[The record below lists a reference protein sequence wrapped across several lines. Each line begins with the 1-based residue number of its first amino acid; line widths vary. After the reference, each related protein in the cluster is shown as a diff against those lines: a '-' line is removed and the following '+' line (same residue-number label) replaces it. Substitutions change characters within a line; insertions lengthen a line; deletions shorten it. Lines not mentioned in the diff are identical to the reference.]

1 MHTVVFGWFGIS
13 AVWFLLLF
21 WRLVQAM
28 LPGGGGLAGPGSIRL
43 WLGFAAVF
51 VASCTLTS
59 ALSGPDTNALGH
71 ALAGG
76 FAHVLGPIGTPVAMV
91 VLLFAGLPWF
101 TGIGWR
107 RFAAWVDTSF
117 GVKLARDTGDDDAHG
132 IADLPRSALYRD
144 DDIVQPT
151 TAHTVNPMA
160 PRQNGRYARPTLWK
174 PDPQARPKPRSKPAP
189 RPPVEPVAP
198 SGWLKPASG
207 TRMPVPPAPPATG
220 AMPPPTIG
228 STASL
233 ARAAAN
239 AQPRPEP
246 APLPAGFEPMRP
258 RPTAVRPAAAL
269 RQPAAPRATVAPRA
283 AAPAPARPLA
293 RPAGGTAGI
302 GASADASR
310 RRVAAPPQK
319 RAPLY
324 AWADKPAAPITPAP
338 SVHETLRSIEAST
351 AQWATLAGAAASV
364 DAARTTASAAGAIGV
379 GDANAAADVAAP
391 ASAPA
396 PSGASG
402 AVTSSTVTDDVAP
415 MVEPAI
421 EHDTAAT
428 EHDDN
433 APIVLPAFVDVAPAP
448 LASTDDTDVETRAEA
463 GYDASANHTRD
474 AHASTPHADDETPQ
488 IEAAQ
493 VASAIASASAPSEG
507 APIELAPWED
517 FVAQRA
523 AAVGTSI
530 GNSAALAPGVA
541 DGIGAIAATERQ
553 TSAFAA
559 APASDTARV
568 DTVSASTSAIDDERT
583 AETQSGAQVGAVQA
597 SIAPSS
603 TAAAQHDAE
612 PTTPL
617 PASASNAAS
626 QRVTLDP
633 QAVAA
638 TVPATSAASTVG
650 RASAPWEAAAPVAA
664 KPVSNAAATPASAS
678 LPPSADIVSG
688 TAPVA
693 SAPVLVPHDDA
704 QPAASAVVATSALND
719 VEAVTGTA
727 VGAGDAVARTS
738 APVPA
743 QIGSAT
749 AAQPV
754 PSAPLASTPMKP
766 FASSAVSAPSA
777 TSTTPATSSPTASPA
792 PITQSLPRVATASQ
806 SEQSGSTASAAAA
819 PQSPTASPAATAPS
833 SSRFDVPV
841 AVTTT
846 SAPAATSAA
855 IGGTPSVAPT
865 AASAMPSGAAASVTT
880 TASPSASAP
889 MSATPSAGAASVTTT
904 ASPSAPVP
912 VSAMPSA
919 TTASATTT
927 ASASAPTSVPAT
939 PPAAAASVTTT
950 ASPSAPTPVP
960 ATPSG
965 AAASVTTTASSS
977 TPTPVPATPSGAAA
991 SVTTTAS
998 SSAPTPVPATPSG
1011 TAASV
1016 TTTASPSAPTSVSA
1030 TPPAAAAS
1038 VTTAAGP
1045 SAPTPAPAPA
1055 SAIGDTRAAFGS
1067 VAARAASTAEPA
1079 SPRMPAASISSSA
1092 AATTAAPPATAAFAA
1107 FAANAP
1113 ATAPAT
1119 PSTLATVTAPS
1130 APTTFA
1136 TTAGATAP
1144 SPSSTNPPATTN
1156 PTPQTNWT
1164 ATNTAVPSSAL
1175 SSTSQQST
1183 ATAPAAMISATT
1195 TAPATPAT
1203 AATSPTAPTPTL
1215 SGIATVPPSVA
1226 TAPPSSPASVA
1237 APAAEPAADTAAQ
1250 PATTAPAR
1258 QPRPNAFEFH
1268 APASFNVEL
1277 PTLDLLEPA
1286 SDEIEPITDE
1296 HLAQTGQV
1304 IEQRLQEFKVPVTVV
1319 GASAGPVITRFEIEP
1334 ALGVRGSQ
1342 IVGLM
1347 KDLSRGLGL
1356 TSIRVVET
1364 IPGKTC
1370 MGLELPN
1377 AKRQMIRLS
1386 EILESRQYQHSTS
1399 QLTIAMGKDI
1409 TGHPVVTDLAKAPHM
1424 LVAGTTG
1431 SGKSVAINAM
1441 ILSLLYK
1448 ATPDDVR
1455 LIMID
1460 PKMLELSVYEG
1471 IPHLLAPVV
1480 TDMKLAAN
1488 ALNWCVGEM
1497 EKRYR
1502 LMSAV
1507 GVRNLAGFNQ
1517 KIRDAEAKEKKI
1529 GNPFSLT
1536 PDDPEPL
1543 STLPL
1548 IVVVIDE
1555 LADLMMVAGKKIEE
1569 LIARLAQKARAAG
1582 IHLIL
1587 ATQRPS
1593 VDVITGL
1600 IKANIPTRVAFQVSS
1615 KIDSRTILDQMG
1627 AESLLGQGDMLFLPP
1642 GTGYPQR
1649 VHGAFVADEE
1659 VHRIVEYL
1667 KQFGEPQ
1674 YEEGIL
1680 DGPAADGATQDL
1692 FGETPDA
1699 EADPL
1704 YDEAV
1709 AFVVRTRR
1717 ASISSVQRQL
1727 RIGYNR
1733 AARLVEQMEAA
1744 GLVSAMGING
1754 SREVL
1759 VPAAAD

>member
-71 ALAGG
+71 AFAGG

-91 VLLFAGLPWF
+91 VLLFAGLPWL

-132 IADLPRSALYRD
+132 IANLPRSALYRD

-174 PDPQARPKPRSKPAP
+174 PDPQARPKPRSKPVP

-239 AQPRPEP
+239 AQPRPDP

-258 RPTAVRPAAAL
+258 RPTALRPAAAL

-351 AQWATLAGAAASV
+351 AQWATLAGAAASA
-364 DAARTTASAAGAIGV
+364 DAARTAATAAGVIGVANASAAAG
-379 GDANAAADVAAP
+379 VAAP
-391 ASAPA
+391 GPSA
-396 PSGASG
+396 ASG
-402 AVTSSTVTDDVAP
+402 AGTSTVTDDVAP
-415 MVEPAI
+415 LVAPAI

-428 EHDDN
+428 AHDDN

-463 GYDASANHTRD
+463 GYDASANHTSD
-474 AHASTPHADDETPQ
+474 ARASAAPHADDETPQ

-493 VASAIASASAPSEG
+493 VASAIASASARPED

-517 FVAQRA
+517 FVAQQA

-530 GNSAALAPGVA
+530 GSSGASAPGVA
-541 DGIGAIAATERQ
+541 DGIGTIAATEPQ
-553 TSAFAA
+553 TSALAA

-568 DTVSASTSAIDDERT
+568 DTVSVSTSAIDDKST
-583 AETQSGAQVGAVQA
+583 AETQSAPQVGAVQA
-597 SIAPSS
+597 SIAPSG

-612 PTTPL
+612 PSAPL

-626 QRVTLDP
+626 PPLTFDP

-638 TVPATSAASTVG
+638 TVPVTAAAWTVG
-650 RASAPWEAAAPVAA
+650 RASAPREAAATVAA
-664 KPVSNAAATPASAS
+664 KPASTAAATPASAS
-678 LPPSADIVSG
+678 LPPSGDIVSG

-693 SAPVLVPHDDA
+693 SAPVVVPHDDA
-704 QPAASAVVATSALND
+704 QTAASAVVATSALND
-719 VEAVTGTA
+719 VEAATSTA
-727 VGAGDAVARTS
+727 VNAEDAVAPTS
-738 APVPA
+738 VPIPT

-766 FASSAVSAPSA
+766 FASAAVSAPSA
-777 TSTTPATSSPTASPA
+777 TSTTPATSSPTASQP
-792 PITQSLPRVATASQ
+792 PITQSLSRAATAQQ
-806 SEQSGSTASAAAA
+806 SEQFGRTASAAAA
-819 PQSPTASPAATAPS
+819 PQSPIASLAATAPS
-833 SSRFDVPV
+833 SSRFDMPA

-846 SAPAATSAA
+846 PAPAATTAA
-855 IGGTPSVAPT
+855 VEGTPSVAPT
-865 AASAMPSGAAASVTT
+865 AAAAMSSASAASVTT
-880 TASPSASAP
+880 TASPSAPVPA
-889 MSATPSAGAASVTTT
+889 SATPSAGAVPVTTT

-919 TTASATTT
+919 TTASGMTTASPSTATPASVIPSGAAASLTTT
-927 ASASAPTSVPAT
+927 ASA
-939 PPAAAASVTTT
+939 
-950 ASPSAPTPVP
+950 SAPTPVP
-960 ATPSG
+960 ATPS
-965 AAASVTTTASSS
+965 AA
-977 TPTPVPATPSGAAA
+977 
-991 SVTTTAS
+991 
-998 SSAPTPVPATPSG
+998 
-1011 TAASV
+1011 AASV

-1038 VTTAAGP
+1038 VTTTASP

-1055 SAIGDTRAAFGS
+1055 FGIGNTR
-1067 VAARAASTAEPA
+1067 VAVGG
-1079 SPRMPAASISSSA
+1079 A
-1092 AATTAAPPATAAFAA
+1092 AADTASTAAPPTTAAFAA

-1136 TTAGATAP
+1136 TTVGVTAP
-1144 SPSSTNPPATTN
+1144 SPNPTNAPATTN
-1156 PTPQTNWT
+1156 LTPQANWN
-1164 ATNTAVPSSAL
+1164 ATSTAVPSSAP
-1175 SSTSQQST
+1175 SSTSQQPT
-1183 ATAPAAMISATT
+1183 ATAPAATISATT

-1203 AATSPTAPTPTL
+1203 AATPPAAPAATV

-1226 TAPPSSPASVA
+1226 SAPPSSPTSVA
-1237 APAAEPAADTAAQ
+1237 APAAEPAAPAADTAAQ

-1268 APASFNVEL
+1268 APASFSVEL

-1680 DGPAADGATQDL
+1680 DGPAGDGATQDL
-1692 FGETPDA
+1692 FGEAPDA

>member
-28 LPGGGGLAGPGSIRL
+28 LPGGGGLAGRGSIRL
-43 WLGFAAVF
+43 WLGFTAVF

-59 ALSGPDTNALGH
+59 PLSGPDTNALGH
-71 ALAGG
+71 AFSAG

-91 VLLFAGLPWF
+91 VLFFAGLPWL

-107 RFAAWVDTSF
+107 QFAAWVDTSF
-117 GVKLARDTGDDDAHG
+117 GVKLARDGGDDEARG
-132 IADLPRSALYRD
+132 IADLPRSALHRD

-151 TAHTVNPMA
+151 TAHTVNSMA
-160 PRQNGRYARPTLWK
+160 PRQNGRYSRPTLWK
-174 PDPQARPKPRSKPAP
+174 PAPQARPKPRSSTPP
-189 RPPVEPVAP
+189 RPHVEPVAP
-198 SGWLKPASG
+198 SGWLKPTAPQRS
-207 TRMPVPPAPPATG
+207 MPTPPAPIPPAS
-220 AMPPPTIG
+220 AMPPPTTG

-239 AQPRPEP
+239 SQVPRPDP
-246 APLPAGFEPMRP
+246 APLPAGFEPVRP
-258 RPTAVRPAAAL
+258 RPTAARPATAALKPTPPRTTVTPRPATAQPQRPPVRPAAGAGSAGL
-269 RQPAAPRATVAPRA
+269 SSDAARRR
-283 AAPAPARPLA
+283 PAPQT
-293 RPAGGTAGI
+293 PA
-302 GASADASR
+302 
-310 RRVAAPPQK
+310 

-324 AWADKPAAPITPAP
+324 AWTEKPAAPITPAP
-338 SVHETLRSIEAST
+338 SVHDTLRSIEAST
-351 AQWATLAGAAASV
+351 AQWATLGSSPSDDAGH
-364 DAARTTASAAGAIGV
+364 ASAAAATVAGM
-379 GDANAAADVAAP
+379 AAAAAGMAAP
-391 ASAPA
+391 TAA
-396 PSGASG
+396 
-402 AVTSSTVTDDVAP
+402 AVTTGIASSAHGLAAHDASVPLAYDPT
-415 MVEPAI
+415 PAYD
-421 EHDTAAT
+421 E
-428 EHDDN
+428 N
-433 APIVLPAFVDVAPAP
+433 APIVLDAFMPAAPAVHAP
-448 LASTDDTDVETRAEA
+448 LADAGAVAFDAAAPHAVSHAGIDDAFP
-463 GYDASANHTRD
+463 H
-474 AHASTPHADDETPQ
+474 HADDEIRHADEAPAAPASGITP
-488 IEAAQ
+488 
-493 VASAIASASAPSEG
+493 APSFD
-507 APIELAPWED
+507 APIDLAPWED
-517 FVAQRA
+517 LTSQPVSAFDASAWNPVAESSTDVTGSEPAHAAFAQPKTEAVHDIAANNPPASFDTDDKRTAQPAPAMDRTASARVPQGIDALADVKAAGNITPFAALPSSPIVETTSLTSTETRPFA
-523 AAVGTSI
+523 AASAPIASSAELEAAKSDTVEPAAPLTAIAQGAAPAAAAWTWTPSTVQPATTNTPVTAKSPVAAQPLAAAQAASAPSAGTAHGSAAQAPVSASGIAPDNVTASSGGLIDTASGSLDRPTATVSAVASVAPASPIGVTGAASAPFSHSAASASNVAPVAPTSQIGMTGASSAPLSQSAASTSNAASAASSSPIGVTSAASAPLSQPAASTSNAASIAPAAPVSVAGTTYGSFPRASVPASSVAPAVTPSTVGTSASTS
-530 GNSAALAPGVA
+530 GSTAPAPAPAATP
-541 DGIGAIAATERQ
+541 AIAAT
-553 TSAFAA
+553 TPVNTVSGSIA
-559 APASDTARV
+559 APSPAPAPTLQANPATSSTGTTFGTFGTSGAVAPQPATSLPVPPAASDTA
-568 DTVSASTSAIDDERT
+568 A
-583 AETQSGAQVGAVQA
+583 
-597 SIAPSS
+597 IAPI
-603 TAAAQHDAE
+603 
-612 PTTPL
+612 
-617 PASASNAAS
+617 
-626 QRVTLDP
+626 
-633 QAVAA
+633 A
-638 TVPATSAASTVG
+638 T
-650 RASAPWEAAAPVAA
+650 
-664 KPVSNAAATPASAS
+664 AAATPAQPIAS
-678 LPPSADIVSG
+678 S
-688 TAPVA
+688 PVA
-693 SAPVLVPHDDA
+693 
-704 QPAASAVVATSALND
+704 PAGSLTSFGAT
-719 VEAVTGTA
+719 TA
-727 VGAGDAVARTS
+727 T
-738 APVPA
+738 
-743 QIGSAT
+743 
-749 AAQPV
+749 
-754 PSAPLASTPMKP
+754 L
-766 FASSAVSAPSA
+766 APSIA
-777 TSTTPATSSPTASPA
+777 
-792 PITQSLPRVATASQ
+792 
-806 SEQSGSTASAAAA
+806 
-819 PQSPTASPAATAPS
+819 
-833 SSRFDVPV
+833 
-841 AVTTT
+841 
-846 SAPAATSAA
+846 SAPAAIEA
-855 IGGTPSVAPT
+855 
-865 AASAMPSGAAASVTT
+865 VTFAT
-880 TASPSASAP
+880 PSASASSP
-889 MSATPSAGAASVTTT
+889 ASWSV
-904 ASPSAPVP
+904 SN
-912 VSAMPSA
+912 VSAAPAAPSTTVPQPA
-919 TTASATTT
+919 ATIPDASLSASAAVTTASAIPAAAPAEAITTT
-927 ASASAPTSVPAT
+927 AT
-939 PPAAAASVTTT
+939 
-950 ASPSAPTPVP
+950 
-960 ATPSG
+960 
-965 AAASVTTTASSS
+965 
-977 TPTPVPATPSGAAA
+977 
-991 SVTTTAS
+991 
-998 SSAPTPVPATPSG
+998 
-1011 TAASV
+1011 
-1016 TTTASPSAPTSVSA
+1016 
-1030 TPPAAAAS
+1030 
-1038 VTTAAGP
+1038 
-1045 SAPTPAPAPA
+1045 
-1055 SAIGDTRAAFGS
+1055 
-1067 VAARAASTAEPA
+1067 EP
-1079 SPRMPAASISSSA
+1079 
-1092 AATTAAPPATAAFAA
+1092 
-1107 FAANAP
+1107 
-1113 ATAPAT
+1113 
-1119 PSTLATVTAPS
+1119 
-1130 APTTFA
+1130 
-1136 TTAGATAP
+1136 
-1144 SPSSTNPPATTN
+1144 
-1156 PTPQTNWT
+1156 
-1164 ATNTAVPSSAL
+1164 
-1175 SSTSQQST
+1175 
-1183 ATAPAAMISATT
+1183 
-1195 TAPATPAT
+1195 
-1203 AATSPTAPTPTL
+1203 
-1215 SGIATVPPSVA
+1215 
-1226 TAPPSSPASVA
+1226 A
-1237 APAAEPAADTAAQ
+1237 APAAAGSAAPDT
-1250 PATTAPAR
+1250 PAR
-1258 QPRPNAFEFH
+1258 PPRPNAFEFH
-1268 APASFNVEL
+1268 APASFSVEL
-1277 PTLDLLEPA
+1277 PTLDLLEPP
-1286 SDEIEPITDE
+1286 SGDIETITEE
-1296 HLAQTGQV
+1296 HLAQTAQV

-1448 ATPDDVR
+1448 ATPEDVR

-1536 PDDPEPL
+1536 PEDPEPL

-1627 AESLLGQGDMLFLPP
+1627 AESLLGMGDMLFLPP

-1692 FGETPDA
+1692 FGDAPDA

-1744 GLVSAMGING
+1744 GLVSPMGING